1 MTMTIGKKALP
12 VAAILVSCL
21 YAYAQASDIFNGREI
36 YDMHCQTCHGM
47 DGQAIQPGVP
57 DFSRGESLYA
67 PDVDLVQRLRDG
79 GGHLPSYR
87 GLLSDEELRD
97 VIAYIRTLQR

>member
-1 MTMTIGKKALP
+1 MIMTSSKAGLLL
-12 VAAILVSCL
+12 AAIVVSCL
-21 YAYAQASDIFNGREI
+21 GAYAQASDIFNGRDV
-36 YDMHCQTCHGM
+36 YDLHCQTCHGM
-47 DGQAIQPGVP
+47 DGQSLEPGVP

-67 PDVDLVQRLRDG
+67 PDVELVQRLKNG

-87 GLLSDEELRD
+87 GLLTDEELRD

>member
-1 MTMTIGKKALP
+1 MTLSKAGLLL
-12 VAAILVSCL
+12 AAIVVSCL
-21 YAYAQASDIFNGREI
+21 CTYAQASDIFNGKDV
-36 YDMHCQTCHGM
+36 YDLHCQTCHGM
-47 DGQAIQPGVP
+47 DGQAIEPGVP

-67 PDVDLVQRLRDG
+67 PDVDLVRVLRDG
-79 GGHLPSYR
+79 DGHLPSYR

>member
-1 MTMTIGKKALP
+1 MTMTLSKAALLS
-12 VAAILVSCL
+12 AALVVSCL
-21 YAYAQASDIFNGREI
+21 GVYAQASDIFNGREVYEI
-36 YDMHCQTCHGM
+36 HCQTCHGM
-47 DGQAIQPGVP
+47 DGQSIEPGVP
-57 DFSRGESLYA
+57 DFSRGEALYA

-97 VIAYIRTLQR
+97 VVAYIRTLQR